1 MLQKEASSTFLASCS
16 VKTVDRCFN
25 YKKVNFLRV
34 CKFYLQNTNNKNKQ
48 KKKKTEKAIHTYK
61 PKRDPTQ

>member
-1 MLQKEASSTFLASCS
+1 MQILPSKHQQQKQA
-16 VKTVDRCFN
+16 K
-25 YKKVNFLRV
+25 
-34 CKFYLQNTNNKNKQ
+34 